1 MLILPFFKKGRP
13 KIQMFCTKQSGI
25 IFTFVQII
33 KVNILL
39 VPPLGI
45 EPRLVDLQSTVLPLN
60 YGGEMRS
67 PRLELWSRYFRS
79 TGAYPYTMIPR
90 ATCGI

>member
-1 MLILPFFKKGRP
+1 MLILPFLKKVVL
-13 KIQMFCTKQSGI
+13 KIQLFCTKQSGI
-25 IFTFVQII
+25 IFTFIQVI
-33 KVNILL
+33 KVNILLL

-67 PRLELWSRYFRS
+67 PRLELGLDASEAS
-79 TGAYPYTMIPR
+79 VLTLTL
-90 ATCGI
+90 